1 MDVRLASHMD
11 CLSTVFLEFR
21 VYHTFSFLS
30 YDARSTNGLLYCV
43 LFCWC
48 YKAYYFIAL
57 ILAIGHTKN

>member
-30 YDARSTNGLLYCV
+30 YDASQQMDCSIVFYFVGVIRLIILL
-43 LFCWC
+43 L
-48 YKAYYFIAL
+48 
-57 ILAIGHTKN
+57 